1 MGLEDLLYKDYQND
15 HKFTLATFSP
25 PGASCVHILLEG
37 FSFLLM
43 GLVDR
48 LYKDYQNDHK
58 FTLTTLSPTGHGF
71 VMVNFIISIPFYFAD
86 IVFSSVAITSSGTKK
101 ASYNHYSF
109 DEPAPG
115 LKPIFSVE
123 VPDQRSR
130 KTITSSRT
138 KKGELL
144 AADVNT
150 RLKNKNIAIDIK
162 VDISCNVT

>member
-58 FTLTTLSPTGHGF
+58 FTLTTLSPTGHKGEF
-71 VMVNFIISIPFYFAD
+71 LAADVNTRLKKKNYTAD
-86 IVFSSVAITSSGTKK
+86 IKVDTT
-101 ASYNHYSF
+101 SYNHYSF

-115 LKPIFSVE
+115 LKTIFSVE

-130 KTITSSRT
+130 KVEVQYLDNYAATS
-138 KKGELL
+138 
-144 AADVNT
+144 
-150 RLKNKNIAIDIK
+150 
-162 VDISCNVT
+162 

>member
-15 HKFTLATFSP
+15 NRFTLTTFSP
-25 PGASCVHILLEG
+25 TGDSCVHILLEG

-58 FTLTTLSPTGHGF
+58 FTLTTLSPTGHT
-71 VMVNFIISIPFYFAD
+71 
-86 IVFSSVAITSSGTKK
+86 ITSSGTKK
-101 ASYNHYSF
+101 
-109 DEPAPG
+109 
-115 LKPIFSVE
+115 
-123 VPDQRSR
+123 
-130 KTITSSRT
+130 
-138 KKGELL
+138 GEFL

-162 VDISCNVT
+162 VDTSCNVT